1 MPMAVFDG
9 YGFVIRERALTAF
22 FIFANHLL
30 VMRNIPQLAD
40 FEDGDGDFFPFVI
53 TAFNVNSEFL
63 VAD

>member
-9 YGFVIRERALTAF
+9 YGFVIRECALTAF
-22 FIFANHLL
+22 FIFANHRL
-30 VMRNIPQLAD
+30 VVRNISQLAD

-53 TAFNVNSEFL
+53 SAFDMHLKLL